1 VSAPKKWLLTLVQGF
16 YSVTPWTDFL
26 ENGWKKMLKS
36 NGCPS
41 MLEKRKK
48 KKNCFRVW
56 KSAWKLQWHFVGVVD
71 TYPTNLCVWKY
82 MRFNSSGPVLVR
94 IKQGIRV
101 EKRTMCFVFWCV
113 QENVRFWL
121 QCGVQKFAST
131 RPNASIAPFNSKPKF
146 STP

>member
-1 VSAPKKWLLTLVQGF
+1 VASYLGSRFLLRDSVNRFFGERMKKNVEIERL
-16 YSVTPWTDFL
+16 SVHV
-26 ENGWKKMLKS
+26 GKK
-36 NGCPS
+36 
-41 MLEKRKK
+41 KK